1 MVPVPDLGLEGRS
14 ILITG
19 AAGGLGSECA
29 RLLVECG
36 ARVALCDRDGARLDA
51 VAQPLEHGGSDV
63 LRIEADLTAE
73 GAASK
78 VVDHVVSSFG
88 RLDGLVNALGIT
100 QVRHLLE
107 IELEEWR
114 RMFTVNLET
123 VLTSIQAAGKRML
136 QSGGGAVVSISS
148 IAGRAGRVEFASYA
162 ASKAAIINLSKSAA
176 LALAPTVRVNTVC
189 PGVVPSHSRIWD
201 EILAAKAQQAG
212 PSGGQDHMAGFIS
225 RTPLGRV
232 GEPKEVA
239 TVIAFLLSD
248 WASFVTGQA
257 INVDGG
263 LEMD

>member
-1 MVPVPDLGLEGRS
+1 MPDLGLEGRS
-14 ILITG
+14 ILVTG

-29 RLLVECG
+29 RLLVESG
-36 ARVALCDRDGARLDA
+36 ARVALCDRDEARLG
-51 VAQPLEHGGSDV
+51 VAAEPLERAGSHV
-63 LRIEADLTAE
+63 IRIKADLTAV
-73 GAASK
+73 GAASE
-78 VVDHVVSSFG
+78 VVEGVVSSFG

-107 IELEEWR
+107 IELEDWR

-123 VLTSIQAAGKRML
+123 VLSTIQAAGRHML
-136 QSGGGAVVSISS
+136 QSGGGAIVSIAS

-162 ASKAAIINLSKSAA
+162 ASKAALINLTKSAA
-176 LALAPTVRVNTVC
+176 LALAPSVRVNAVC
-189 PGVVPSHSRIWD
+189 PGVVPSHSLIWD
-201 EILAAKAQQAG
+201 QILAAKAEQGG
-212 PSGGQDHMAGFIS
+212 PSGGEDHMAGFVS
-225 RTPLGRV
+225 RTPLRRV
-232 GEPKEVA
+232 GEPREVA